1 MRKIILIIGTLLI
14 LLNTVFGLIITNY
27 SVFNFL
33 LADAS
38 LLLSMVITYFTAHG
52 KMANGFKIGLSVLFS
67 FTGLIR
73 YLCAVFASE
82 VLANNVPL
90 IIIVGLLFF
99 EITCLGIC
107 LMVSEKV
114 K

>member
-1 MRKIILIIGTLLI
+1 MRKIILIIGILLI
-14 LLNTVFGLIITNY
+14 LLNTVLGLLITNY

-38 LLLSMVITYFTAHG
+38 LLLSMVITYFTTHG

-67 FTGLIR
+67 FTGLMR

-82 VLANNVPL
+82 SLANNALL
-90 IIIVGLLFF
+90 IITIGLLFF
-99 EITCLGIC
+99 EIACLGIC